1 MIFVKTFTPA
11 DFLNLRNL
19 PEKVRNLRHFVAKII
34 KVFPFLFTEL
44 KLYPNLYLYN
54 PSLHFI
60 LGLITK
66 NPDKILNRMWNFTK
80 VKIILH

>member
-19 PEKVRNLRHFVAKII
+19 PEKVRNLRHFKAQIM
-34 KVFPFLFTEL
+34 VFLPLIFTEL
-44 KLYPNLYLYN
+44 KLYLYN
-54 PSLHFI
+54 PSLQFI

-66 NPDKILNRMWNFTK
+66 KSRENTQ
-80 VKIILH
+80 